1 MNTHNA
7 PCWSD
12 PSEYTREA
20 DALLKKSS
28 FTLLPTP
35 PPFDRVFYPLQMYR
49 RLTYDLTDL
58 LQLSRAEVLV
68 GVSSSD
74 TDNVA
79 GLLRAGGGKP
89 RESKISVDVF

>member
-1 MNTHNA
+1 MPLAGDT
-7 PCWSD
+7 P
-12 PSEYTREA
+12 EYTREVN
-20 DALLKKSS
+20 ALLKISR
-28 FTLLPTP
+28 LAPLPTP
-35 PPFDRVFYPLQMYR
+35 PPFDRVFYPLQVYR

-89 RESKISVDVF
+89 RESRISVDVF